1 MHLKKSANDYLNRH
15 GAPSIYQPL
24 SLTRVFLHPP
34 SGHEFKV
41 RLSPR
46 ESYIILHT
54 LVSYHLRR
62 ANFGRNRGEK
72 TEGENPIWDSIE
84 MGLLQGLVL
93 QAVGLAIGIVL
104 SLIVLPF
111 DILREGLRK
120 VVENLG
126 TSTSH
131 FTPI

>member
-1 MHLKKSANDYLNRH
+1 M
-15 GAPSIYQPL
+15 
-24 SLTRVFLHPP
+24 
-34 SGHEFKV
+34 

-54 LVSYHLRR
+54 LVII
-62 ANFGRNRGEK
+62 FGRNRGEK

-93 QAVGLAIGIVL
+93 RAVGLAIGIVL

>member
-1 MHLKKSANDYLNRH
+1 MAEEETKDTEVDENSDDQN
-15 GAPSIYQPL
+15 
-24 SLTRVFLHPP
+24 
-34 SGHEFKV
+34 
-41 RLSPR
+41 
-46 ESYIILHT
+46 
-54 LVSYHLRR
+54 
-62 ANFGRNRGEK
+62 

>member
-1 MHLKKSANDYLNRH
+1 M
-15 GAPSIYQPL
+15 
-24 SLTRVFLHPP
+24 
-34 SGHEFKV
+34 

-62 ANFGRNRGEK
+62 ANFGRIRGEK

-126 TSTSH
+126 TSTSQY
-131 FTPI
+131 TPIMSFMALRTSFLRF

>member
-1 MHLKKSANDYLNRH
+1 
-15 GAPSIYQPL
+15 
-24 SLTRVFLHPP
+24 
-34 SGHEFKV
+34 
-41 RLSPR
+41 
-46 ESYIILHT
+46 
-54 LVSYHLRR
+54 
-62 ANFGRNRGEK
+62 
-72 TEGENPIWDSIE
+72 